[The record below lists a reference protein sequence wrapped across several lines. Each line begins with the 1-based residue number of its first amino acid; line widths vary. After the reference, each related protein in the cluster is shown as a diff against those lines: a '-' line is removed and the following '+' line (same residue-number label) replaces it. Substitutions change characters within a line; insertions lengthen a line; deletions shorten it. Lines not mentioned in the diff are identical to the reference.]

1 MKEVRKEGKHTY
13 HCDFYMAIPYHEQMH
28 TAIWTWI
35 REYSTT
41 PECGGRDAGD
51 ILQEIIS
58 RIPHQYPPSH
68 PDAVAPSYLSPTGN
82 IPDML
87 GSFSEQMCTV
97 AEHLH
102 RRGEL
107 QRISW
112 YDMKRILQYYLSD
125 AIEYIR
131 YIDSLDWD
139 HHQVNSYF
147 GLNLNDLNY
156 PAVMSYP
163 LLWDRY
169 LTGTRIYHPT
179 ENPQHSGEMFVVE
192 MLARGEEYW
201 GSRVSE
207 DIFGIQEEE
216 MILENIFRNQENF
229 QEGELTKKK
238 EALKKIQAIVDEVS
252 DDIGDGAYLKLMNVM
267 KEEWSS

>member
-1 MKEVRKEGKHTY
+1 
-13 HCDFYMAIPYHEQMH
+13 MAVPYHEQMH

-58 RIPHQYPPSH
+58 RIPHQHPPSH

-87 GSFSEQMCTV
+87 GSFSDQMCTV

-102 RRGEL
+102 RTGQQE
-107 QRISW
+107 RISW
-112 YDMKRILQYYLSD
+112 YDMKRILQFYLSD
-125 AIEYIR
+125 ATEYIH
-131 YIDSLDWD
+131 YIDSLGWN

-147 GLNLNDLNY
+147 GLHLTDLNN
-156 PAVMSYP
+156 PAVISHQ

-179 ENPQHSGEMFVVE
+179 ENPLHSGEMFVVE
-192 MLARGEEYW
+192 MLARGEDYW
-201 GSRVSE
+201 GPIISA
-207 DIFGIQEEE
+207 
-216 MILENIFRNQENF
+216 NIFNIQENF
-229 QEGELTKKK
+229 GQEQEQEGELSKKK

-267 KEEWSS
+267 QEEWRS

>member
-1 MKEVRKEGKHTY
+1 
-13 HCDFYMAIPYHEQMH
+13 MAVPYHEQMH

-41 PECGGRDAGD
+41 SECGGREAGD
-51 ILQEIIS
+51 VLRDIIS
-58 RIPHQYPPSH
+58 RIPHQH
-68 PDAVAPSYLSPTGN
+68 PTWHQDAVAPSYLCPTGN

-97 AEHLH
+97 AEHLR
-102 RRGEL
+102 RRGQQ

-112 YDMKRILQYYLSD
+112 YDMKRILQFYLSD
-125 AIEYIR
+125 ATEYKR
-131 YIDSLDWD
+131 YIVSLDWD

-147 GLNLNDLNY
+147 GLHLTDLNNPGVS
-156 PAVMSYP
+156 PAVMSNQ

-169 LTGTRIYHPT
+169 LTGTRIYHPQ
-179 ENPQHSGEMFVVE
+179 NSGEMFVVE
-192 MLARGEEYW
+192 LLARGEDYW
-201 GSRVSE
+201 GPIIS
-207 DIFGIQEEE
+207 
-216 MILENIFRNQENF
+216 ENIFRNQEDF
-229 QEGELTKKK
+229 VQQDGGLSKKK

-267 KEEWSS
+267 QEEWRS

>member
-1 MKEVRKEGKHTY
+1 
-13 HCDFYMAIPYHEQMH
+13 MAVPYHEQMH

-51 ILQEIIS
+51 ILIEIIS
-58 RIPHQYPPSH
+58 RIPHEH
-68 PDAVAPSYLSPTGN
+68 PAWHQDARAPSYLSPTGN

-87 GSFSEQMCTV
+87 GSFSDQMCTV

-102 RRGEL
+102 RTGQQE
-107 QRISW
+107 RISW
-112 YDMKRILQYYLSD
+112 FDMKRILQFYLSD
-125 AIEYIR
+125 ATEYIR
-131 YIDSLDWD
+131 YIISLDWNP
-139 HHQVNSYF
+139 HQLNSYF
-147 GLNLNDLNY
+147 GLQLNNLNY
-156 PAVMSYP
+156 PSVIFYQ

-179 ENPQHSGEMFVVE
+179 VNPQHSGEMFVVE
-192 MLARGEEYW
+192 LLARGEDYW
-201 GSRVSE
+201 GPIISE
-207 DIFGIQEEE
+207 NIFGIQE
-216 MILENIFRNQENF
+216 NF
-229 QEGELTKKK
+229 GEQGGELTKKK

-267 KEEWSS
+267 QEEWRS